1 MYSFIKKEQRYKAN
15 QRQILP
21 FITPSVGHC
30 KASIINDSDGEFGK

>member
-1 MYSFIKKEQRYKAN
+1 MYSFIKKDQRFRAN

-30 KASIINDSDGEFGK
+30 KASINDSDGEFGK